1 MASIYP
7 EVSFSDDV
15 AAPFYAA
22 IRQMIESHEPFPAF
36 VINRWWE
43 LVDANEAG
51 RRFFS
56 QNGEGPIDLVDTVL
70 GPGPMREKIE
80 NFSASGWMFLRRI
93 RKEVAESGPDDRLQE
108 VLKRAEAYM
117 KDVPIDNES
126 LGSELVICPHFRMG
140 DKLIRTVSLVAR
152 FGTARE
158 VTLDELRVELVFPRD
173 EVAEAFFRNSI

>member
-15 AAPFYAA
+15 VAPFYAA

-70 GPGPMREKIE
+70 
-80 NFSASGWMFLRRI
+80 
-93 RKEVAESGPDDRLQE
+93 V
-108 VLKRAEAYM
+108 V
-117 KDVPIDNES
+117 
-126 LGSELVICPHFRMG
+126 
-140 DKLIRTVSLVAR
+140 
-152 FGTARE
+152 
-158 VTLDELRVELVFPRD
+158 
-173 EVAEAFFRNSI
+173 RNL